1 MSPKRRSSDPK
12 RVLMVLIVGL
22 GVTFALCCACWG
34 AVSSIVPGSVST
46 TPAAVQKTTTALRLA
61 YSPEKQVLFEKL
73 VADFNAQKL
82 NASAGGTLQVEA
94 VQMDPETMVDAA
106 LAGDVQAIVPDSSV
120 WLDVLDRTYG
130 QRATAGDVVGS
141 QPRLTSE
148 VTRWGVSPVVIAMW
162 EDTARQ
168 MGWPD
173 RPISWKDLLTRAQ
186 TNPDFKWSHPA
197 TNSASGLLA
206 TLAEFYAGAG
216 VTRGLTEEM
225 ANSQAVTEYVGAIE
239 KTVRFYG
246 EGEWATVQRTLQ
258 EGNSFLDAFVAQE
271 QLVIY
276 FNRQAN
282 RPGKLVAIYPA
293 EGTLWE
299 DHPLALIESQS
310 LTPLQR
316 ETYGAFRQYLT
327 SQPVQERVLEA
338 GYRPADL
345 SIPIDGPTSPIN
357 AANGADPA
365 QPQTTLQVPGPAVVQ
380 AVRDVWWLTKRH
392 TNVYLVADTSGS
404 MAGDKLSQAQD
415 ALVTFIGQIKGDTER
430 VGLIAFSSSVYQV
443 EELDTLG
450 SNRARLLSAIGGLEA
465 RGDTA
470 LLDAVTE
477 GYGRLQK
484 LHDTERINAIVV
496 MTDGKENNSYT
507 DLRQLVNQIK
517 QGNQSGVPVVIFC
530 IAYGSD
536 ADMDTLQSI
545 ATASGGQVRTGDP
558 ETIRNLYKILS
569 TYF

>member
-1 MSPKRRSSDPK
+1 
-12 RVLMVLIVGL
+12 MVLIVSL
-22 GVTFALCCACWG
+22 GVVFATCCACWG
-34 AVSSIVPGSVST
+34 AVSSIVPNSSVSIT
-46 TPAAVQKTTTALRLA
+46 TSATPQSTALRLA

-82 NASAGGTLQVEA
+82 KASTGSDSLQIEA

-120 WLDVLDRTYG
+120 WLDVLDRTYAQKAAG
-130 QRATAGDVVGS
+130 GDVVGS
-141 QPRLTSE
+141 QPRLTSD
-148 VTRWGVSPVVIAMW
+148 VARWGVSPVVIAMW

-173 RPISWKDLLTRAQ
+173 RPISWKDLLSRAQ

-276 FNRQAN
+276 FNQQAN

-299 DHPLALIESQS
+299 DHPLALIESKS

-327 SQPVQERVLEA
+327 SKDVQERVLEA

-345 SIPIDGPTSPIN
+345 SIPIDGPNSPIS
-357 AANGADPA
+357 AANGVDPD

-392 TNVYLVADTSGS
+392 TNVYLIADTSGS
-404 MAGDKLSQAQD
+404 MASNDKLSQAKD
-415 ALVTFIGQIKGDTER
+415 ALLTFIGQIKGDNER

-443 EELDTLG
+443 EDLDTLG
-450 SNRARLLSAIGGLEA
+450 SNRTSLLAAIGGLEA

-477 GYGRLQK
+477 GYNRLQK

-507 DLRQLVNQIK
+507 DLGQLVREIK

-536 ADMDTLQSI
+536 ADMNTLQSI

>member
-1 MSPKRRSSDPK
+1 MSPKRQSSDPK
-12 RVLMVLIVGL
+12 RVLVVLIVTL
-22 GVTFALCCACWG
+22 GVVFALCCACWG
-34 AVSSIVPGSVST
+34 AIATLAPSSSVST
-46 TPAAVQKTTTALRLA
+46 TPGATAKTTALRLA
-61 YSPEKQVLFEKL
+61 YSPEKQVLFQQL
-73 VADFNAQKL
+73 VAEFNAQKL
-82 NASAGGTLQVEA
+82 SATGGGGLQIEA

-120 WLDVLDRTYG
+120 WLDVLDRSYA
-130 QRATAGDVVGS
+130 QQATTGDVVGS

-162 EDTARQ
+162 EDTARE

-173 RPISWKDLLTRAQ
+173 RPISWKDLLNRAQ
-186 TNPDFKWSHPA
+186 TSPDFKWSHPA

-225 ANSQAVTEYVGAIE
+225 ANSAAVSTYVGAIE

-246 EGEWATVQRTLQ
+246 EGEWATVQRTLK

-276 FNRQAN
+276 FNRQPN

-299 DHPLALIESQS
+299 DHPLALIESPA

-316 ETYGAFRQYLT
+316 ETYRAFRQYLT
-327 SQPVQERVLEA
+327 SQPIQQRALEA

-365 QPQTTLQVPGPAVVQ
+365 QPQTTLQVPAPGVVQ
-380 AVRDVWWLTKRH
+380 VVRDVWWLTKRH

-404 MAGDKLSQAQD
+404 MAGDKLSQAKD
-415 ALVTFIGQIKGDTER
+415 ALLTFVGQIKGDSER
-430 VGLIAFSSSVYQV
+430 VGLVAFSSSVYQV
-443 EELDTLG
+443 EEMDTLG
-450 SNRARLLSAIGGLEA
+450 SNRARLLSAIDGLEA
-465 RGDTA
+465 HGDTA
-470 LLDAVTE
+470 LLDAVAE
-477 GYGRLQK
+477 GYSRLQK

-507 DLRQLVNQIK
+507 DLSRLVSQIK
-517 QGNQSGVPVVIFC
+517 QGNRGGVPVVIFC

-536 ADMDTLQSI
+536 ADMDTLQGI
-545 ATASGGQVRTGDP
+545 ANASGGQVRTGDV